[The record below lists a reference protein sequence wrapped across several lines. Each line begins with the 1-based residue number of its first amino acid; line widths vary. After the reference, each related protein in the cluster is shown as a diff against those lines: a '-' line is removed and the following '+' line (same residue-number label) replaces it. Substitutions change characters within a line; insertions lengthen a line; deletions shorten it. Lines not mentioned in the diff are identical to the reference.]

1 MSSDTSENKK
11 LNFISIINKGNSL
24 FEAKKNESKSL
35 LLNKKY
41 ILLKTGFT
49 LIIFLQIL
57 FFLYYIRFGKILL
70 TNIFLLKENQESIF
84 KNSNITYHFLVEG
97 DMFSENMKKKYE
109 IQQDLF
115 CQNQILFNN
124 AILEAKIKTV
134 KIDFENIYFNML
146 VYKENDIVS
155 NQISEKGFWEAR
167 ETRNFLFSLS
177 YYSQKKNIS
186 KNHIYILDIGANIG
200 WFSLFFGKKGYK
212 IISFEPSF
220 SNYYILLKNFCMNKE
235 INITIINSGLDNVTK
250 NSSLYHPLYNIG
262 NAYTYDAAKKL
273 NLKNYIKEDIKFSK
287 LSDYIPYLSN
297 KNLALIKLD
306 IEGCEGKALEGG
318 IDLIIKYHIPFIFME
333 WTPDLM
339 KVKGSDPKLFLEMLE
354 NNGYKISIKDFL
366 SKQFSSME
374 QLLKEKEINIYI
386 IYTKFLE

>member
-1 MSSDTSENKK
+1 
-11 LNFISIINKGNSL
+11 
-24 FEAKKNESKSL
+24 
-35 LLNKKY
+35 
-41 ILLKTGFT
+41 
-49 LIIFLQIL
+49 
-57 FFLYYIRFGKILL
+57 
-70 TNIFLLKENQESIF
+70 
-84 KNSNITYHFLVEG
+84 
-97 DMFSENMKKKYE
+97 
-109 IQQDLF
+109 
-115 CQNQILFNN
+115 
-124 AILEAKIKTV
+124 
-134 KIDFENIYFNML
+134 
-146 VYKENDIVS
+146 
-155 NQISEKGFWEAR
+155 
-167 ETRNFLFSLS
+167 
-177 YYSQKKNIS
+177 
-186 KNHIYILDIGANIG
+186 
-200 WFSLFFGKKGYK
+200 
-212 IISFEPSF
+212 
-220 SNYYILLKNFCMNKE
+220 MNKE

-273 NLKNYIKEDIKFSK
+273 NLKNYIKEYIKFSK

-318 IDLIIKYHIPFIFME
+318 IDLIIKFHIPFIFME

-339 KVKGSDPKLFLEMLE
+339 KVKVSDPKLFLEMLE